1 MDHANEES
9 IMDIIKQLQEI
20 DYIDPIDIPNI
31 YLYMDQLTTFMDQY
45 LSGNK
50 RNEDEK
56 TLTKTMINNYTKNEL
71 LPPSEKKRYSK
82 DHLILLIYIYYLKN
96 VISIGDI
103 QTMLAPLIEGYYK
116 NPQANHSLQEIYESQ
131 YKLEQ
136 RQHFQVEDS
145 IVKTLELCEKDF
157 SGNEDSYIK
166 TFTFLSLLGYDIY
179 QKKKL
184 MEKIIDEMSAE
195 MKEKQEEQ
203 EKQKEAEKE
212 AKKESRKKDKKKPE
226 E

>member
-1 MDHANEES
+1 
-9 IMDIIKQLQEI
+9 MDIKSDNLKKEI
-20 DYIDPIDIPNI
+20 RRMMTLGHIAPENLPDID
-31 YLYMDQLTTFMDQY
+31 LYMDQLTTFMDQY